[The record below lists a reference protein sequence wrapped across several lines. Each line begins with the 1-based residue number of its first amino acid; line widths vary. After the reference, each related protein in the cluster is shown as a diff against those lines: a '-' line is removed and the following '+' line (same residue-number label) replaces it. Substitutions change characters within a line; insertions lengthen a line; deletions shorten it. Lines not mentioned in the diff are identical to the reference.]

1 MLQPFPGGGY
11 NCPMNDDKL
20 EKPDDEALEDL
31 PGFTELENRIQQ
43 LEERMQRLRTR
54 VEQFERLFPPE
65 TVN

>member
-1 MLQPFPGGGY
+1 
-11 NCPMNDDKL
+11 MNDDKL